1 MSDLRKPS
9 AARSRTRFRR
19 IIPGLN
25 PFPKTMK
32 HRKFAGAA
40 LMTGSLLTTAA
51 LVSTATGFTPA
62 DALNGIDVSS
72 NNHFGGQAIDWDSV
86 ANDNQSFAFIKATEG
101 TSYTNPYFS
110 SDSKKAKAAGLT
122 IGSYHY
128 ARPGGDPR
136 QEAQFYTKELAN
148 QPQPSLPPALDLEET
163 GGLSPSQLQKWVR
176 DWVDEVEKQT
186 GRTPIMYTYYSFWI
200 NNMGNT
206 TEFSDMPLWL
216 AYYEDSL
223 PSTIPGGWNHVTFW
237 QHSGSGSVDGVNTEV
252 DLNKYDGSDFELA
265 SLAKSMKEDT
275 PVGGVATTVKPAV
288 DADVASAS
296 VSNDIQHQLQTSS
309 NPVLKTI
316 GNSFNVPIPDSVLV
330 ATLGVAA
337 GTVSL
342 SQLWDTIREEGFGG
356 QLADQLVRAVSEVSQ
371 NGGLPKDQLQGLLGE
386 NAGTT
391 LGQLEKALSD
401 AMVALGSGGAPGSD
415 GSDAGSSGSSG
426 SVGTSSSG
434 STTGSSEA
442 SSSSQSS
449 SSGSASGSTGSTQLD
464 QGQQVQSV
472 PDSNS

>member
-1 MSDLRKPS
+1 MAGVLR
-9 AARSRTRFRR
+9 
-19 IIPGLN
+19 
-25 PFPKTMK
+25 
-32 HRKFAGAA
+32 
-40 LMTGSLLTTAA
+40 
-51 LVSTATGFTPA
+51 
-62 DALNGIDVSS
+62 
-72 NNHFGGQAIDWDSV
+72 
-86 ANDNQSFAFIKATEG
+86 
-101 TSYTNPYFS
+101 
-110 SDSKKAKAAGLT
+110 
-122 IGSYHY
+122 
-128 ARPGGDPR
+128 
-136 QEAQFYTKELAN
+136 
-148 QPQPSLPPALDLEET
+148 
-163 GGLSPSQLQKWVR
+163 
-176 DWVDEVEKQT
+176 
-186 GRTPIMYTYYSFWI
+186 
-200 NNMGNT
+200 
-206 TEFSDMPLWL
+206 
-216 AYYEDSL
+216 DSL

-252 DLNKYDGSDFELA
+252 DLNKYDGSDSELA

-371 NGGLPKDQLQGLLGE
+371 NGGLPKDQLQGLLGA

-434 STTGSSEA
+434 STAGSSEA

-449 SSGSASGSTGSTQLD
+449 SSGSESGSTGSTQLD

>member
-1 MSDLRKPS
+1 M
-9 AARSRTRFRR
+9 
-19 IIPGLN
+19 
-25 PFPKTMK
+25 
-32 HRKFAGAA
+32 
-40 LMTGSLLTTAA
+40 
-51 LVSTATGFTPA
+51 
-62 DALNGIDVSS
+62 
-72 NNHFGGQAIDWDSV
+72 
-86 ANDNQSFAFIKATEG
+86 
-101 TSYTNPYFS
+101 
-110 SDSKKAKAAGLT
+110 
-122 IGSYHY
+122 
-128 ARPGGDPR
+128 
-136 QEAQFYTKELAN
+136 
-148 QPQPSLPPALDLEET
+148 
-163 GGLSPSQLQKWVR
+163 SPSQLQKWVR

-252 DLNKYDGSDFELA
+252 DLNKYDGSDSELA

-371 NGGLPKDQLQGLLGE
+371 NGGLPKDQLQGLLGD

-401 AMVALGSGGAPGSD
+401 AMVALGSGGAPASD
-415 GSDAGSSGSSG
+415 GSDANSSGASG
-426 SVGTSSSG
+426 SAGTSSSG
-434 STTGSSEA
+434 SAAGSSDA
-442 SSSSQSS
+442 SGSSQSS
-449 SSGSASGSTGSTQLD
+449 NSGSASGSTGSTQLD